1 LPIAGAHGDDR
12 AAMSPRAFLPFLTLL
27 VACSGAQPLP
37 QASQTA
43 APAASPGAQHESL
56 QPAAATAA
64 KPASPSPVPAKA
76 PEADDA
82 LPGKAPDVP
91 FGELFDRVSE
101 KAGYYFSHNYVTN
114 ETSYLQV
121 ARVLSE
127 RAKKGG
133 AYIGVGPEQN
143 FTYIGLTRPSI
154 AFVVDIRRRNAL
166 LLLLYKAIFD
176 EAKSRTHFLSLLLS
190 RPYDAASD
198 PGNAATVDEVIA
210 AVEKSPPDKTL
221 REENRKRWLDRI
233 EHDYKVKLK
242 DSDHLEIKETQQA
255 FFADQLEIAF
265 VVDMPN
271 SRKRASFRT
280 TLRMADPSGKQQG
293 FMARED
299 LFRYVQ
305 RMQREHRIVPVVGD
319 FSGDHAF
326 KEIGAYLKQHG
337 IVASVMYASNVEEY
351 LLDQRTFR
359 KWVDNVSAVPT
370 DDDSL
375 FVRAFLER
383 KHHVHKAQQQG
394 HRVATFAQPIAPFLA
409 HQAERGYK
417 NWVQVTYDPPPL
429 YEGSQ
434 PAR

>member
-1 LPIAGAHGDDR
+1 
-12 AAMSPRAFLPFLTLL
+12 
-27 VACSGAQPLP
+27 
-37 QASQTA
+37 
-43 APAASPGAQHESL
+43 
-56 QPAAATAA
+56 
-64 KPASPSPVPAKA
+64 
-76 PEADDA
+76 
-82 LPGKAPDVP
+82 
-91 FGELFDRVSE
+91 VSE

-127 RAKKGG
+127 KAKKGG

-176 EAKSRTHFLSLLLS
+176 EARSRTHFLSLLLS
-190 RPYDAASD
+190 RPYDSARD
-198 PGNAATVDEVIA
+198 PGDGATVDEVIA
-210 AVEKSPPDKTL
+210 AVEKNPPDKTL
-221 REENRKRWLDRI
+221 REDNRKRFIDRI

-280 TLRMADPSGKQQG
+280 TLKMADPSGKQQG
-293 FMARED
+293 FLARED

-319 FSGDHAF
+319 FGGEHAF

-337 IVASVMYASNVEEY
+337 IVVSVMYASNVEEY
-351 LLDQRTFR
+351 LLDQRTFK
-359 KWVDNVSAVPT
+359 KWVDNVSAQPT
-370 DDDSL
+370 DGESL

-409 HQAERGYK
+409 RQADRGYK
-417 NWVQVTYDPPPL
+417 SWVQVTYDPPPL
-429 YEGSQ
+429 YEGG
-434 PAR
+434 AAH

>member
-1 LPIAGAHGDDR
+1 
-12 AAMSPRAFLPFLTLL
+12 MRAFLPVFALLT
-27 VACSGAQPLP
+27 ACSGAAAPP
-37 QASQTA
+37 QAA
-43 APAASPGAQHESL
+43 EAPAPAAPVSPQPESL
-56 QPAAATAA
+56 APAAGIAKKPVSTAQTTAA
-64 KPASPSPVPAKA
+64 KAPATD
-76 PEADDA
+76 EA

-91 FGELFDRVSE
+91 FGEFFDRVSE

-121 ARVLSE
+121 ADVLSE

-166 LLLLYKAIFD
+166 LLLMYKAIFQ
-176 EAKSRTHFLSLLLS
+176 EAKTRTHFLDLLLS
-190 RPYDAASD
+190 RPYDSAND
-198 PGNAATVDEVIA
+198 PGDGATVEQVIA
-210 AVEKSPPDKTL
+210 AVEKHPPDKAL
-221 REENRKRWLDRI
+221 REENRKRFIDRI

-265 VVDMPN
+265 VVDLPN
-271 SRKRASFRT
+271 ARKRASFRT
-280 TLRMADPSGKQQG
+280 TLQMADPNGKQQG
-293 FMARED
+293 FLARED

-319 FSGDHAF
+319 FGGEHAF

-337 IVASVMYASNVEEY
+337 IAVSVMYASNVEEY
-351 LLDQRTFR
+351 LLDQRSFR
-359 KWVDNVSAVPT
+359 KWVDNVLAQPT
-370 DDDSL
+370 DGESL

-383 KHHVHKAQQQG
+383 KHHVHKAQLQG

-409 HQAERGYK
+409 RQADRGYK
-417 NWVQVTYDPPPL
+417 SWVQVANDPPPL
-429 YEGSQ
+429 YAGG
-434 PAR
+434 PAN